1 MNHSWTTTRAALRQ
15 WAFPAVLR
23 QWAVPAVLLAVTGAS
38 GWMLYTLDFDKSM
51 AAQNPPEAPD
61 AYMENFITVEMDG
74 AGKPKRRLEADYMAY
89 NADETVDLSNPH
101 YVLYRAEGEPWNVR
115 SEHGRISA
123 DGAIVLLLGK
133 VNIWRND
140 GSGVR
145 DLDIRTEHLKVL
157 PDSEYGETEEP
168 VTIRMPA
175 STSTGVGMRAH
186 LAETRIEL
194 LSQVRTHVDRRRPQQ

>member
-1 MNHSWTTTRAALRQ
+1 MDAIRTVLR
-15 WAFPAVLR
+15 WAFPA
-23 QWAVPAVLLAVTGAS
+23 ALLAIAGAS
-38 GWMLYTLDFDKSM
+38 GWMLYTFDFDTPLAVQK
-51 AAQNPPEAPD
+51 PPSDAPD